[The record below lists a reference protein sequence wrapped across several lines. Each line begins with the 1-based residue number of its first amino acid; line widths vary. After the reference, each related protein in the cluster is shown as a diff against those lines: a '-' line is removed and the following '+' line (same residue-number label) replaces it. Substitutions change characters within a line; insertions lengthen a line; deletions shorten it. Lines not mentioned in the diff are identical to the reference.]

1 MIVRPERSGDE
12 ADISRVT
19 EAAFRNMAFSDQTE
33 HLIVGRLRQAG
44 ALAVSLVAEHGDE
57 IIGHIGFSPVTLSS
71 GEAGWFA
78 LGPLSVLPENQG
90 QGVGAALVRAG
101 LSALDGMGAS
111 GCVLAGN
118 PAYYGRFGFAN
129 VAGLTSDG
137 IPDEYL
143 MALTLHG
150 GTPSGIVGFHQG
162 FYGDAV

>member
-44 ALAVSLVAEHGDE
+44 ALVVSLVAEHGDE
-57 IIGHIGFSPVTLSS
+57 IIGHVGFSPVTLSS

-90 QGVGAALVRAG
+90 QGVGAALVRSG
-101 LSALDGMGAS
+101 LSALDGMGAWA
-111 GCVLAGN
+111 V
-118 PAYYGRFGFAN
+118 
-129 VAGLTSDG
+129 
-137 IPDEYL
+137 YL
-143 MALTLHG
+143 REIRPIT
-150 GTPSGIVGFHQG
+150 
-162 FYGDAV
+162 DASVSPMWPVSRVTAFPTNI